1 MAATTKAMTTANG
14 SGAGAVVV
22 AGCAACEHPG
32 RAEIDQQLMHE
43 VGAEVVAQ
51 SFGIS
56 PVVVEWHANRH
67 LRGVTRRVPGDAREL
82 LVDLDYVRSK
92 AETVAQAAA
101 AEGKHALQLAA
112 LKEYRECTQAI
123 CKLVDAGATLANAR
137 HYVSCDDVL
146 DALLEVVERHP
157 DWRDEIAAALDAA
170 VKRGTRPR

>member
-1 MAATTKAMTTANG
+1 EARRVGRASSRGTRCSPSAAGCAAGGPGQGVRQMAATTKAMTTDNG
-14 SGAGAVVV
+14 SGGGGAVVV
-22 AGCAACEHPG
+22 AGCGAGGGPG
-32 RAEIDQQLMHE
+32 GAPVGPTRAHA

-51 SFGIS
+51 SFGSS

-82 LVDLDYVRSK
+82 LVNLDYVRSK

-123 CKLVDAGATLANAR
+123 C
-137 HYVSCDDVL
+137 
-146 DALLEVVERHP
+146 
-157 DWRDEIAAALDAA
+157 
-170 VKRGTRPR
+170 